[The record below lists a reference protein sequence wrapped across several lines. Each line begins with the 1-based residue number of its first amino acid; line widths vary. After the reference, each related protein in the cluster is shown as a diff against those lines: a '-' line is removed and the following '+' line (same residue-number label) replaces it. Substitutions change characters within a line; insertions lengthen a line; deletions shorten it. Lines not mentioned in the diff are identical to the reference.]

1 MTELEKRTKKEVRKL
16 KKLIEE
22 CGISEVRRKA
32 LEPLIDNVAFMKIK
46 LDDTKAEIEDAS
58 VVVDYDNG
66 GGQRGKRENPLFVAY
81 EKLWRSYIS
90 GLGKILEV
98 IPAEK
103 AAEIDASVQS
113 QSVLELVKCQ
123 KGA

>member
-1 MTELEKRTKKEVRKL
+1 MTELEKRTKKEFRKL

-22 CGISEVRRKA
+22 SGVSESKRKA
-32 LEPLIDNVAFMKIK
+32 LEPLIENVAFMKVK
-46 LDDTKAEIEDAS
+46 LDDTRAEIEDAS

-90 GLGKILEV
+90 GFSKILEV
-98 IPAEK
+98 IPADK
-103 AAEIDASVQS
+103 LASVDISDQP
-113 QSVLELVKCQ
+113 QTVLEIVKCQ